1 VRIINNEKN
10 QAVIQLTTEMI
21 AQVHSQVAVTMQAG
35 SFGVPIAGKK
45 HDNLFVGYCGEI
57 AVAEYLD
64 VPWESE
70 YIQNRAKQGDVM
82 GYQVKTTLRHDG
94 KLLTNPNKNIHGG
107 AMPAGIYILVTLDS
121 SQQVATI
128 RGWEDSQNLWTAEL
142 WNADMPTPCFAQDQE
157 HLNPMKHLPNTPQ
170 MKSYKAS
177 WAS

>member
-1 VRIINNEKN
+1 VRISNNEKN
-10 QAVIQLTTEMI
+10 QAVIQLTSDMI
-21 AQVHSQVAVTMQAG
+21 AQVKAQVDTTSKNG
-35 SFGVPIAGKK
+35 FYGVPIKGTKPSNMF
-45 HDNLFVGYCGEI
+45 DGYCGEI

-94 KLLTNPNKNIHGG
+94 KLLTNPNKTIHGG

-121 SQQVATI
+121 SQQLATI
-128 RGWEDSQNLWTAEL
+128 RGWEDSRNLWSADL
-142 WNADMPTPCFAQDQE
+142 WQPGMPDPCYAQDQE
-157 HLNPMKHLPNTPQ
+157 HLNPMKHLPDTPQ
-170 MKSYKAS
+170 MRSFKAS